1 MFFVCLTTAMRTNT
15 KKRMAKALIPFAAA
29 GLMVFAAPLHVFAA
43 DETATQSLAVYSI
56 DINDASAMDTLKQQA
71 IDSYVKANGSVKK
84 DDIDTA
90 ASIISVDGLS
100 LNHTG
105 LQTVSISLQP
115 AVYSNADHTASTLQT
130 AWTTS
135 AAVTVTSSGAPRVML
150 KQSSV
155 TVDYQSNFSYA
166 DNIAILSTES
176 GALPVIQE
184 SDNVDVN
191 TEGTYTCTIT
201 AIDERGNKT
210 TVSYDVVV
218 KKPAEVIRAEEEAA
232 EQAQRE
238 AEEKAAQEAA
248 EKAAEEAAAQ
258 QAAQA
263 AAAQE
268 AAAQTAAVST
278 NVAANPTGSSIAD
291 YALQFVG
298 SAYVYGGSSP
308 SGFDCSGFTQYVYAA
323 FGYSLPRTSYGQE
336 ASGTIVSVSDAQPG
350 DLVTYNGHAGI
361 YIGNGQMVNAM
372 NPTQGVAV
380 CSIYAITNGNMLIHR
395 IG

>member
-1 MFFVCLTTAMRTNT
+1 
-15 KKRMAKALIPFAAA
+15 MAKAMISFAAVGMIA
-29 GLMVFAAPLHVFAA
+29 LTAPLHVFAA

-56 DINDASAMDTLKQQA
+56 DINDANAMDTLKQQA
-71 IDSYVKANGSVKK
+71 IDSYVKANGSVKA
-84 DDIDTA
+84 DDID
-90 ASIISVDGLS
+90 ASASFISVEGLS

-115 AVYSNADHTASTLQT
+115 AVYTNAEHTTSTLQQ

-135 AAVTVTSSGAPRVML
+135 AAVTVTSTGAPRVVL
-150 KQSSV
+150 KQDEV

-166 DNIAILSTES
+166 DNIAILSTSS
-176 GALPVIQE
+176 GSLPVIQE
-184 SDNVDVN
+184 TDNVDVN
-191 TEGTYTCTIT
+191 TEGTYTCTVT
-201 AIDERGNKT
+201 AIDERGQKT
-210 TVSYDVVV
+210 TVSYSVVV
-218 KKPAEVIRAEEEAA
+218 KKPAEVVRAEEEAA
-232 EQAQRE
+232 KKA
-238 AEEKAAQEAA
+238 AEEAAAQEAA
-248 EKAAEEAAAQ
+248 QKAAEEAAAQ
-258 QAAQA
+258 QAAQEA
-263 AAAQE
+263 AAA
-268 AAAQTAAVST
+268 AMATTTTVSA

-291 YALQFVG
+291 YALSFAG

-336 ASGTIVSVSDAQPG
+336 AAGTIVSVADAQPG

>member
-1 MFFVCLTTAMRTNT
+1 MRTNT
-15 KKRMAKALIPFAAA
+15 KKRMAKAMISFAAVGMIA
-29 GLMVFAAPLHVFAA
+29 LTAPLHVFAA

-56 DINDASAMDTLKQQA
+56 DINDANAMDTLKQQA
-71 IDSYVKANGSVKK
+71 IDSYVKANGSVKE
-84 DDIDTA
+84 DDID
-90 ASIISVDGLS
+90 ASASFISVEGLS

-115 AVYSNADHTASTLQT
+115 AVYTNAEHTTSTLQQ

-135 AAVTVTSSGAPRVML
+135 AAVTVTSTGAPRVVL
-150 KQSSV
+150 KQDEV

-166 DNIAILSTES
+166 DNIAILSTSS
-176 GALPVIQE
+176 GSLPVIQE
-184 SDNVDVN
+184 TDNVDVN
-191 TEGTYTCTIT
+191 TEGTYTCTVT
-201 AIDERGNKT
+201 AIDERGQKT
-210 TVSYDVVV
+210 TVSYSVVV
-218 KKPAEVIRAEEEAA
+218 KKPAEVVRAEEEAA
-232 EQAQRE
+232 
-238 AEEKAAQEAA
+238 K
-248 EKAAEEAAAQ
+248 KAAEEAAAQ
-258 QAAQA
+258 EAARKA
-263 AAAQE
+263 AEEAAARQAAQE
-268 AAAQTAAVST
+268 AAAAAMATTTTVSA

-291 YALQFVG
+291 YALSFAG

-336 ASGTIVSVSDAQPG
+336 AAGTIVSVADAQPG

>member
-1 MFFVCLTTAMRTNT
+1 
-15 KKRMAKALIPFAAA
+15 MAKAMISFAAVGMIA
-29 GLMVFAAPLHVFAA
+29 LTAPLHVFAA

-56 DINDASAMDTLKQQA
+56 DINDANAMNTLKQQA
-71 IDSYVKANGSVKK
+71 IDSYVKANGSVKA
-84 DDIDTA
+84 DDID
-90 ASIISVDGLS
+90 ASASFISVEGLS

-115 AVYSNADHTASTLQT
+115 AVYTNAEHTTSTLQQ

-135 AAVTVTSSGAPRVML
+135 AAVTVTSTGAPRVVL
-150 KQSSV
+150 KQDEV

-166 DNIAILSTES
+166 DNIAILSTSS
-176 GALPVIQE
+176 GSLPVIQE
-184 SDNVDVN
+184 TDNVDVN
-191 TEGTYTCTIT
+191 TEGTYTCTVT
-201 AIDERGNKT
+201 AIDERGQKT
-210 TVSYDVVV
+210 TVSYSVVV
-218 KKPAEVIRAEEEAA
+218 KKPAEVVRAEEEAA
-232 EQAQRE
+232 Q
-238 AEEKAAQEAA
+238 
-248 EKAAEEAAAQ
+248 KAAEEAAAQ
-258 QAAQA
+258 EAAQKA
-263 AAAQE
+263 AEEAAARQAAQE
-268 AAAQTAAVST
+268 AAAAAMATTTTVSA

-291 YALQFVG
+291 YALSFAG

-336 ASGTIVSVSDAQPG
+336 AAGTIVSVADAQPG

-361 YIGNGQMVNAM
+361 YIGNGQMINAM

>member
-1 MFFVCLTTAMRTNT
+1 MRTNT
-15 KKRMAKALIPFAAA
+15 KKRMAKAMISFAAVGMIA
-29 GLMVFAAPLHVFAA
+29 LTAPLHVFAA

-56 DINDASAMDTLKQQA
+56 DINDANAMDTLKQQA
-71 IDSYVKANGSVKK
+71 IDSYVKANGSVKA
-84 DDIDTA
+84 DDID
-90 ASIISVDGLS
+90 ASASFISVEGLS

-115 AVYSNADHTASTLQT
+115 AVYTNAEHTTSTLQQ

-135 AAVTVTSSGAPRVML
+135 AAVTVTSTGAPRVVL
-150 KQSSV
+150 KQDEV

-166 DNIAILSTES
+166 DNIAILSTSS
-176 GALPVIQE
+176 GSLPVIQE
-184 SDNVDVN
+184 TDNVDVN
-191 TEGTYTCTIT
+191 TEGTYTCTVT
-201 AIDERGNKT
+201 AIDERGQKT
-210 TVSYDVVV
+210 TVSYSVVV
-218 KKPAEVIRAEEEAA
+218 KKPAEVVRAEEEAA
-232 EQAQRE
+232 KKA
-238 AEEKAAQEAA
+238 AEEAAAQEAA
-248 EKAAEEAAAQ
+248 QKAAEEAAAQ
-258 QAAQA
+258 QAAQEA
-263 AAAQE
+263 AAA
-268 AAAQTAAVST
+268 AMATTTTVSA

-291 YALQFVG
+291 YALSFAG

-336 ASGTIVSVSDAQPG
+336 AAGTIVSVADAQPG

>member
-1 MFFVCLTTAMRTNT
+1 M
-15 KKRMAKALIPFAAA
+15 ISFAAVGMIA
-29 GLMVFAAPLHVFAA
+29 LTAPLHVFAA

-56 DINDASAMDTLKQQA
+56 DINDANAMDTLKQQA
-71 IDSYVKANGSVKK
+71 IDSYVKTNGSVKE
-84 DDIDTA
+84 DDIDVA
-90 ASIISVDGLS
+90 ASFISVEGLS

-115 AVYSNADHTASTLQT
+115 AVYTNAEHTTSTLQQ

-135 AAVTVTSSGAPRVML
+135 AAVTVTSTGAPRVVL
-150 KQSSV
+150 KQDEV

-166 DNIAILSTES
+166 DNIAILSTSS
-176 GALPVIQE
+176 GSLPVIQE
-184 SDNVDVN
+184 TDNVDVN
-191 TEGTYTCTIT
+191 TEGTYTCTVT
-201 AIDERGNKT
+201 AIDERGQKT
-210 TVSYDVVV
+210 TVSYSVVV
-218 KKPAEVIRAEEEAA
+218 KKPAEVVRAEEEAA
-232 EQAQRE
+232 QKAAEEAAARE
-238 AEEKAAQEAA
+238 AAQ
-248 EKAAEEAAAQ
+248 KAAEEAAAQ
-258 QAAQA
+258 QAAQEA
-263 AAAQE
+263 AAA
-268 AAAQTAAVST
+268 AMVTTTTASA

-291 YALQFVG
+291 YALSFAG

-336 ASGTIVSVSDAQPG
+336 AAGTIVSVADAQPG

-361 YIGNGQMVNAM
+361 YIGNGQMINAM

>member
-1 MFFVCLTTAMRTNT
+1 MRTNT
-15 KKRMAKALIPFAAA
+15 KKRMVKAFIPFAAVGMIA
-29 GLMVFAAPLHVFAA
+29 LTAPLHVFAA

-56 DINDASAMDTLKQQA
+56 DINDANAMDTLKQQA
-71 IDSYVKANGSVKK
+71 IDSYVKANGSVKA
-84 DDIDTA
+84 DDID
-90 ASIISVDGLS
+90 ASASFISVEGLS

-115 AVYSNADHTASTLQT
+115 AVYTNDEHTTSTLQQ

-135 AAVTVTSSGAPRVML
+135 AAVTVTSTGASRVVL
-150 KQSSV
+150 KQDEV

-166 DNIAILSTES
+166 DNIAILSTSS
-176 GALPVIQE
+176 GSLPVIQE
-184 SDNVDVN
+184 TDNVDVN
-191 TEGTYTCTIT
+191 TEGTYTCTVT
-201 AIDERGNKT
+201 AIDERGQKT
-210 TVSYDVVV
+210 TVSYNVVV
-218 KKPAEVIRAEEEAA
+218 KKPAEVVRAEEEAA
-232 EQAQRE
+232 QKA
-238 AEEKAAQEAA
+238 AEEAAAQEAA
-248 EKAAEEAAAQ
+248 RKAAEEAAAQ
-258 QAAQA
+258 QAAQEA
-263 AAAQE
+263 AAA
-268 AAAQTAAVST
+268 AAATTTTVSA

-291 YALQFVG
+291 YALSFAG

-336 ASGTIVSVSDAQPG
+336 AAGTIVSVADAQPG

>member
-1 MFFVCLTTAMRTNT
+1 MRTNT
-15 KKRMAKALIPFAAA
+15 KKRMAKAFIPFAAVGMIA
-29 GLMVFAAPLHVFAA
+29 LTAPLHVFAA

-56 DINDASAMDTLKQQA
+56 DINDANAMDTLKQQA
-71 IDSYVKANGSVKK
+71 IDSYVKANGSVKA
-84 DDIDTA
+84 DDID
-90 ASIISVDGLS
+90 ASASFISVEGLS

-115 AVYSNADHTASTLQT
+115 AVYTNDEHTTSTLQQ

-135 AAVTVTSSGAPRVML
+135 AAVTVTSAGASRVVL
-150 KQSSV
+150 KQDEV

-166 DNIAILSTES
+166 DNIAILSTSS
-176 GALPVIQE
+176 GSLPVIQE
-184 SDNVDVN
+184 TDNVDVN
-191 TEGTYTCTIT
+191 TEGTYTCTVT
-201 AIDERGNKT
+201 AIDERGQKT
-210 TVSYDVVV
+210 TVSYSVVV
-218 KKPAEVIRAEEEAA
+218 KKPAEVVRAEEEAA
-232 EQAQRE
+232 QKA
-238 AEEKAAQEAA
+238 AEEAAAQEAA
-248 EKAAEEAAAQ
+248 RKAAEEAAAQ
-258 QAAQA
+258 QAAQEA
-263 AAAQE
+263 AAA
-268 AAAQTAAVST
+268 AAATTTTTVSA

-291 YALQFVG
+291 YALSFAG

-336 ASGTIVSVSDAQPG
+336 AAGTIVSVADAQPG

>member
-1 MFFVCLTTAMRTNT
+1 MCLTTSINKKI
-15 KKRMAKALIPFAAA
+15 KKRMAKAMISFAAVGMIA
-29 GLMVFAAPLHVFAA
+29 LTAPLHVFAA

-56 DINDASAMDTLKQQA
+56 DINDANAMDTLKQQA
-71 IDSYVKANGSVKK
+71 IDSYVKANGSVKA
-84 DDIDTA
+84 DDID
-90 ASIISVDGLS
+90 ASASFISVEGLS

-115 AVYSNADHTASTLQT
+115 AVYTNAEHTTSTLQQ

-135 AAVTVTSSGAPRVML
+135 AAVTVTSTGAPRVVL
-150 KQSSV
+150 KQDEV

-166 DNIAILSTES
+166 DNIAILSTSS
-176 GALPVIQE
+176 GSLPVIQE
-184 SDNVDVN
+184 TDNVDVN
-191 TEGTYTCTIT
+191 TEGTYTCTVT
-201 AIDERGNKT
+201 AIDERGQKT
-210 TVSYDVVV
+210 TVSYSVVV
-218 KKPAEVIRAEEEAA
+218 KKPAEVVRAEEEAA
-232 EQAQRE
+232 RKA
-238 AEEKAAQEAA
+238 AEEAAAQEAA
-248 EKAAEEAAAQ
+248 QKAAEEAAAQ
-258 QAAQA
+258 QAAQEA
-263 AAAQE
+263 AAA
-268 AAAQTAAVST
+268 AAATTTVST

-291 YALQFVG
+291 YALSFAG

-336 ASGTIVSVSDAQPG
+336 AAGTIVSVADAQPG

>member
-15 KKRMAKALIPFAAA
+15 KKRMAKAFIPFAAVGMIA
-29 GLMVFAAPLHVFAA
+29 LTAPLHVFAA

-56 DINDASAMDTLKQQA
+56 DINDANAMDTLKQQA
-71 IDSYVKANGSVKK
+71 IDSYVKTNSSVKA
-84 DDIDTA
+84 DDID
-90 ASIISVDGLS
+90 ASASFISVEGLS

-115 AVYSNADHTASTLQT
+115 AVYTNDEHTTSTLQQ

-135 AAVTVTSSGAPRVML
+135 AAVTVTSTGASRVVL
-150 KQSSV
+150 KQDEV

-166 DNIAILSTES
+166 DNIAILSTSS
-176 GALPVIQE
+176 GSLPVIQE
-184 SDNVDVN
+184 TDNVDVN
-191 TEGTYTCTIT
+191 TEGTYTCTVT
-201 AIDERGNKT
+201 AIDERGQKT
-210 TVSYDVVV
+210 TVSYSVVV

-232 EQAQRE
+232 QKA
-238 AEEKAAQEAA
+238 AEEAAAQEAA
-248 EKAAEEAAAQ
+248 RKAAEEAAAQ
-258 QAAQA
+258 QAAQEA
-263 AAAQE
+263 AAA
-268 AAAQTAAVST
+268 AAATTTTVSA

-291 YALQFVG
+291 YALSFTG

-336 ASGTIVSVSDAQPG
+336 AAGTIVSVADAQPG

>member
-1 MFFVCLTTAMRTNT
+1 MRTNT
-15 KKRMAKALIPFAAA
+15 KKRMAKAMISFAAVGMIA
-29 GLMVFAAPLHVFAA
+29 LTAPLHVFAA

-56 DINDASAMDTLKQQA
+56 DINDANAMNTLKQQA
-71 IDSYVKANGSVKK
+71 IDSYVKANGSVKA
-84 DDIDTA
+84 DDID
-90 ASIISVDGLS
+90 ASASFISVEGLS

-115 AVYSNADHTASTLQT
+115 AVYTNAEHTTSTLQQ

-135 AAVTVTSSGAPRVML
+135 AAVTVTSTGAPRVVL
-150 KQSSV
+150 KQDEV

-166 DNIAILSTES
+166 DNIAILSTSS
-176 GALPVIQE
+176 GSLPVIQE
-184 SDNVDVN
+184 TDNVDVN
-191 TEGTYTCTIT
+191 TEGTYTCTVT
-201 AIDERGNKT
+201 AIDERGQKT
-210 TVSYDVVV
+210 TVSYSVVV
-218 KKPAEVIRAEEEAA
+218 KKPAEVVRAEEEAA
-232 EQAQRE
+232 Q
-238 AEEKAAQEAA
+238 
-248 EKAAEEAAAQ
+248 KAAEEAAAQ
-258 QAAQA
+258 EAAQKA
-263 AAAQE
+263 AEEAAARQAAQE
-268 AAAQTAAVST
+268 AAAAAMATTTTVSA

-291 YALQFVG
+291 YALSFAG

-336 ASGTIVSVSDAQPG
+336 AAGTIVSVADAQPG

-361 YIGNGQMVNAM
+361 YIGNGQMINAM

>member
-1 MFFVCLTTAMRTNT
+1 M
-15 KKRMAKALIPFAAA
+15 ISFAAVGMIA
-29 GLMVFAAPLHVFAA
+29 LTAPLHVFAA

-56 DINDASAMDTLKQQA
+56 DINDANAMDTLKQQA
-71 IDSYVKANGSVKK
+71 IDSYVKANGSVKE
-84 DDIDTA
+84 DDID
-90 ASIISVDGLS
+90 ASASFISVEGLS

-115 AVYSNADHTASTLQT
+115 AVYTNAEHTTSTLQQ

-135 AAVTVTSSGAPRVML
+135 AAVTVTSTGAPRVVL
-150 KQSSV
+150 KQDEV

-166 DNIAILSTES
+166 DNIAILSTSS
-176 GALPVIQE
+176 GSLPVIQE
-184 SDNVDVN
+184 TDNVDVN
-191 TEGTYTCTIT
+191 TEGTYTCTVT
-201 AIDERGNKT
+201 AIDERGQKT
-210 TVSYDVVV
+210 TVSYSVVV
-218 KKPAEVIRAEEEAA
+218 KKPAEVVRAEEEAA
-232 EQAQRE
+232 KKASEEAAARE
-238 AEEKAAQEAA
+238 AAQ
-248 EKAAEEAAAQ
+248 KAAEEAAARQ
-258 QAAQA
+258 
-263 AAAQE
+263 AAQE
-268 AAAQTAAVST
+268 AAAAAMATTTTVST

-291 YALQFVG
+291 YALSFTG

-336 ASGTIVSVSDAQPG
+336 AAGNIVSVADAQPG